1 MFSVL
6 LKQLSALITGCTAIE
21 WLSGR
26 DFGGFLTVITAV
38 GSIVTLEFDVL
49 GVVSLSQTL

>member
-6 LKQLSALITGCTAIE
+6 SKLLSALITGCAAIE

-26 DFGGFLTVITAV
+26 DFGGFSTVITGV

-49 GVVSLSQTL
+49 GVVSLSQTR